1 MADKQIN
8 VKINGTSAGAVQ
20 AIDRVGQKADEVLGK
35 KLAELGEKMSKGLS
49 IAGAAVGI
57 TAVAT
62 ATKEAVKAGA
72 ELSDKYALIKARIN
86 MINDGTQSTA
96 EIMDKVYAAAERT
109 RGSYLD
115 MAGAVGRLGIL
126 AKDAFSSNDETIAFV
141 EQMNKQFKIGGAS
154 IQEQT
159 SAMYQLTQAMAAG
172 KLQGDEFRSIME
184 NAPLLAQAISQEMGL
199 PMGQLK
205 EMSSQGL
212 ITAEVIK
219 NAMFNSADETN
230 AKFAE
235 LPMTFAEVG
244 NAIQNQAIQAFQPVL
259 ENLTQMTANSGFK
272 EALDNIGVVFQGL
285 AAVARVAIS
294 GISGAFSAGV
304 IAARLLGQTVQSIGS
319 VLTAIGPP
327 AIATFAGITTYMI
340 ASRIAV
346 AAFTSTI
353 TVQGAAIA
361 TINAVTKAWAVTTGT
376 VRAVFLG
383 IRTAIATATAV
394 MGAYRAGILILN
406 AAQAA
411 HAVGALASA
420 GATAVFNAVLAA
432 NPIGLVVAVLAV
444 LVAALASSEIAT
456 NGFGATMK
464 SIWMGIV
471 HTVTWAINGIL
482 SMINALIRGINAV
495 SGKIASVF
503 NTSASK
509 IDELNLIDAQAA
521 EDFGNN
527 TADMFGNIGD
537 ALNPSSGGEVGF
549 GGSGAGAGDYGAG
562 SGGKGGSGG
571 SSQKD
576 AKDEAER
583 LHRQI
588 LESWTEMFGTR
599 AQLAEQWRDKE
610 LEELEKSKAN
620 NIHYEEDKQKIME
633 MYARKREDA
642 MHEEAKRLREL
653 QNSIRDMNV
662 AFKFN
667 TAERDSTGAQ
677 SPLTKLAKEQDDA
690 VNSIKDKYQELSD
703 KFAEMTERDRA
714 AYIKM
719 LQDTNTP
726 YELEG
731 NRLTFKE
738 RENAELMAMNENFEN
753 QRLDLIRTSAEE
765 EWAIKEAMRTQ
776 NFEALQ
782 QALTDEYVATQ
793 QNYELRKQL
802 LEEYQQAVMDS
813 HFNSQQ
819 MFFDMANAGI
829 DSMQEGISKLIQGTQ
844 SLEKAFQNIGN
855 AILKTIADTVA
866 KWIAAQLQQM
876 IFGKMMASQTAAANN
891 AALQAQLPLATQ
903 LAQQMAMATWGASAT
918 AGMAAWSAASA
929 TGAAMSSVASLAGRL
944 GNIGGGFDIGSG
956 PQKLVPNLK
965 LASGGLAYGRTFAEI
980 GEGNYPE
987 AVVPLSE
994 QVFGQIGEG
1003 ISKAGGGG
1011 DVHVHVNAMDAQSF
1025 MGWLESSGG
1034 QTIRQFLVDNN
1045 REFTSTAGTW

>member
-259 ENLTQMTANSGFK
+259 ESLTQMTANSGFK

-294 GISGAFSAGV
+294 GISGAFSWVTTAV
-304 IAARLLGQTVQSIGS
+304 RLNIQALQNFGS
-319 VLTAIGPP
+319 VLVAIGPP
-327 AIATFAGITTYMI
+327 AVATFAGITTYMV
-340 ASRIAV
+340 ASRIAA

-549 GGSGAGAGDYGAG
+549 GGAGAGAGDYGTG

-662 AFKFN
+662 AFNFN

>member
-212 ITAEVIK
+212 ITADVIK

-244 NAIQNQAIQAFQPVL
+244 NSIQNQAIQAFQPVL
-259 ENLTQMTANSGFK
+259 ESLTQMTAGSEFK
-272 EALDNIGVVFQGL
+272 EALNGIGVVFQGL

-294 GISGAFSAGV
+294 GISGAFSWVTTAV
-304 IAARLLGQTVQSIGS
+304 RLNIQALQNFGS
-319 VLTAIGPP
+319 VLVAIGPP
-327 AIATFAGITTYMI
+327 AVATFAGITTYMV
-340 ASRIAV
+340 ASRIAA

-361 TINAVTKAWAVTTGT
+361 TINAVTKAWAATTGT

-411 HAVGALASA
+411 NAVRTLAASGAM
-420 GATAVFNAVLAA
+420 AVFNAILAA

-726 YELEG
+726 YELVG

-903 LAQQMAMATWGASAT
+903 LAQQMAMATWGASAK

>member
-20 AIDRVGQKADEVLGK
+20 AIDKVGQKADEVLGK
-35 KLAELGEKMSKGLS
+35 KLASLGEKMSRGLS

-57 TAVAT
+57 TAVAA
-62 ATKEAVKAGA
+62 ATKEAVRAGT
-72 ELSDKYALIKARIN
+72 ELSDKYALIKSRIN
-86 MINDGTQSTA
+86 LINDGTQSTA

-212 ITAEVIK
+212 ITADVIK

-244 NAIQNQAIQAFQPVL
+244 NSIQNQAIQAFQPVL
-259 ENLTQMTANSGFK
+259 ESLTQMTAGSEFK
-272 EALDNIGVVFQGL
+272 EALNGIGVVFQGL

-294 GISGAFSAGV
+294 GISGAFSWVTTAV
-304 IAARLLGQTVQSIGS
+304 RLNIQALQNFGS

-340 ASRIAV
+340 ASRIAA

-361 TINAVTKAWAVTTGT
+361 TINAVTKAWAATTGT

-549 GGSGAGAGDYGAG
+549 DGAGAGGDYGTG

-576 AKDEAER
+576 AQNEAER

-662 AFKFN
+662 AFNFN
-667 TAERDSTGAQ
+667 TAGRDSTGAQ

-726 YELEG
+726 YELVG

>member
-20 AIDRVGQKADEVLGK
+20 AIDKVGQKADEVLGK
-35 KLAELGEKMSKGLS
+35 KLSSLGEKMSRGLS

-57 TAVAT
+57 TAVAA
-62 ATKEAVKAGA
+62 ATKEAVMAGT
-72 ELSDKYALIKARIN
+72 ELSDKYALIKSRIN
-86 MINDGTQSTA
+86 LINDGTQSTA
-96 EIMDKVYAAAERT
+96 EIMDKVYASAERT

-115 MAGAVGRLGIL
+115 MAGAVGKFGIL

-154 IQEQT
+154 IEEQT

-212 ITAEVIK
+212 ITADVIK

-244 NAIQNQAIQAFQPVL
+244 NSIQNQAIQAFQPVL
-259 ENLTQMTANSGFK
+259 ESLTQMTAGSEFK
-272 EALDNIGVVFQGL
+272 EALNGIGVVFQGL

-294 GISGAFSAGV
+294 GISGAFSWVTTAV
-304 IAARLLGQTVQSIGS
+304 RLNIQALQNFGS
-319 VLTAIGPP
+319 VLVAIGPP
-327 AIATFAGITTYMI
+327 AVATFAGITTYMV
-340 ASRIAV
+340 ASRIAA

-361 TINAVTKAWAVTTGT
+361 TINAVTKAWAATTGT

-383 IRTAIATATAV
+383 IRTAIATATAI

-549 GGSGAGAGDYGAG
+549 DGAGAGGDYGTG

-576 AKDEAER
+576 AQNEAER

-726 YELEG
+726 YELVG

-944 GNIGGGFDIGSG
+944 GNIGGDFDIGSG

>member
-35 KLAELGEKMSKGLS
+35 KLSSLGEKMSRGLS

-57 TAVAT
+57 TAVAA
-62 ATKEAVKAGA
+62 ATKEAVRAGT
-72 ELSDKYALIKARIN
+72 ELSDKYALIKSRIN
-86 MINDGTQSTA
+86 LINDGTQSTA
-96 EIMDKVYAAAERT
+96 EIMDKVYASAERT

-115 MAGAVGRLGIL
+115 MAGAVGKLGIL

-154 IQEQT
+154 IEEQT

-212 ITAEVIK
+212 ITADVIK

-244 NAIQNQAIQAFQPVL
+244 NSIQNQAIQAFQPVL
-259 ENLTQMTANSGFK
+259 ESLTQMTAGSEFK
-272 EALDNIGVVFQGL
+272 EALNGIGVVFQGL

-294 GISGAFSAGV
+294 GISGAFSWVTTAV
-304 IAARLLGQTVQSIGS
+304 RLNIQALQNFGS
-319 VLTAIGPP
+319 VLVAIGPP
-327 AIATFAGITTYMI
+327 AVATFAGITTYMV
-340 ASRIAV
+340 ASRIAA

-361 TINAVTKAWAVTTGT
+361 TINAVTKAWAATTGT

-383 IRTAIATATAV
+383 IRTAIATTTAV

-411 HAVGALASA
+411 NAVRTLAASGAM
-420 GATAVFNAVLAA
+420 AVFNAVLAA

-549 GGSGAGAGDYGAG
+549 GGAGAGAGDYGTG

-662 AFKFN
+662 AFNFN

-980 GEGNYPE
+980 GEGN
-987 AVVPLSE
+987 
-994 QVFGQIGEG
+994 
-1003 ISKAGGGG
+1003 
-1011 DVHVHVNAMDAQSF
+1011 
-1025 MGWLESSGG
+1025 
-1034 QTIRQFLVDNN
+1034 
-1045 REFTSTAGTW
+1045 

>member
-35 KLAELGEKMSKGLS
+35 KLASLGEKMSRGLS

-57 TAVAT
+57 TAVAA
-62 ATKEAVKAGA
+62 ATKEAVRAGT
-72 ELSDKYALIKARIN
+72 ELSDKYALIKSRIN
-86 MINDGTQSTA
+86 LINDGTQSTA
-96 EIMDKVYAAAERT
+96 ELMDKVYAATERT

-154 IQEQT
+154 IEEQT

-212 ITAEVIK
+212 ITADVIK

-244 NAIQNQAIQAFQPVL
+244 NSIQNQAIQAFQPVL
-259 ENLTQMTANSGFK
+259 ESLTQMTASSEFK
-272 EALDNIGVVFQGL
+272 EALNGIGVVFQGL

-294 GISGAFSAGV
+294 GISGAFSWVTTAV
-304 IAARLLGQTVQSIGS
+304 RLNIQALQNFGS
-319 VLTAIGPP
+319 VLVAIGPQ
-327 AIATFAGITTYMI
+327 AVATFAGITTYMV
-340 ASRIAV
+340 ASRIAA

-361 TINAVTKAWAVTTGT
+361 TINAVTKAWAATTGT

-383 IRTAIATATAV
+383 IRTAIATATAI

-537 ALNPSSGGEVGF
+537 ALNPSSGGEDGF
-549 GGSGAGAGDYGAG
+549 DGAGAGGDYGTG

-576 AKDEAER
+576 AQNEAER

-610 LEELEKSKAN
+610 LEELEKSKVN

-662 AFKFN
+662 AFNFN
-667 TAERDSTGAQ
+667 TAGRDSTGAQ

-726 YELEG
+726 YELVG

>member
-35 KLAELGEKMSKGLS
+35 KLSSLGEKMSRGLS

-57 TAVAT
+57 TAVAA
-62 ATKEAVKAGA
+62 ATKEAVRAGT
-72 ELSDKYALIKARIN
+72 ELSDKYALIKSRIN
-86 MINDGTQSTA
+86 LINDGTQSTA
-96 EIMDKVYAAAERT
+96 EIMDKVYASAERT

-115 MAGAVGRLGIL
+115 MAGAVGKLGIL

-154 IQEQT
+154 IEERT

-212 ITAEVIK
+212 ITADVIK

-244 NAIQNQAIQAFQPVL
+244 NSIQNQAIQAFQPVL
-259 ENLTQMTANSGFK
+259 ESLTQMTAGSEFK
-272 EALDNIGVVFQGL
+272 EALNGIGVVFQGL

-294 GISGAFSAGV
+294 GISGAFSWVTTAV
-304 IAARLLGQTVQSIGS
+304 RLNIQALQNFGS
-319 VLTAIGPP
+319 VLVAIGPP
-327 AIATFAGITTYMI
+327 AVATFAGITTYMV
-340 ASRIAV
+340 ASRIAA

-361 TINAVTKAWAVTTGT
+361 TINAVTKAWAATTGT

-383 IRTAIATATAV
+383 IRTAIATTTAV

-411 HAVGALASA
+411 NAVRTLAASGAM
-420 GATAVFNAVLAA
+420 AVFNAVLAA

-549 GGSGAGAGDYGAG
+549 GGAGAGAGDYGTG

-662 AFKFN
+662 AFNFN

-782 QALTDEYVATQ
+782 QALTDEYVSTQ

>member
-20 AIDRVGQKADEVLGK
+20 AIDKVGQKADEVLGK
-35 KLAELGEKMSKGLS
+35 RLASLGEKMSRGLS

-57 TAVAT
+57 TAVAA
-62 ATKEAVKAGA
+62 ATKEAIRAGT
-72 ELSDKYALIKARIN
+72 ELSDKYALIKSRIN
-86 MINDGTQSTA
+86 LINDGTQSTA

-115 MAGAVGRLGIL
+115 MAGAVGKLGLL

-154 IQEQT
+154 IEEQT

-212 ITAEVIK
+212 ITADVIK

-244 NAIQNQAIQAFQPVL
+244 NSIQNQAIQAFQPVL
-259 ENLTQMTANSGFK
+259 ESLTQMTAGSEFK
-272 EALDNIGVVFQGL
+272 EALNGIGVVFQGL

-294 GISGAFSAGV
+294 GISGAFSWVTTAV
-304 IAARLLGQTVQSIGS
+304 RLNIQALQNFGS
-319 VLTAIGPP
+319 VLVAIGPP
-327 AIATFAGITTYMI
+327 AVATFAGITTYMI
-340 ASRIAV
+340 ASRIAA

-353 TVQGAAIA
+353 TVQSVAVS
-361 TINAVTKAWAVTTGT
+361 TINAVTKAWAATTGA

-549 GGSGAGAGDYGAG
+549 GGAGAGGDYGTG

-662 AFKFN
+662 SFKFN

-726 YELEG
+726 YELVG

-929 TGAAMSSVASLAGRL
+929 TGAAMSSIASLAGRL

>member
-35 KLAELGEKMSKGLS
+35 KLSSLGEKMSRGLS

-57 TAVAT
+57 TAVAA
-62 ATKEAVKAGA
+62 ATKEAVRAGT
-72 ELSDKYALIKARIN
+72 ELSDKYALIKSRIN
-86 MINDGTQSTA
+86 LINDGTQSTA
-96 EIMDKVYAAAERT
+96 EIMDKVYASAERT

-115 MAGAVGRLGIL
+115 MAGAVGKLGIL

-154 IQEQT
+154 IEEQT

-212 ITAEVIK
+212 ITADVIK

-244 NAIQNQAIQAFQPVL
+244 NSIQNQAIQAFQPVL
-259 ENLTQMTANSGFK
+259 ESLTQMTAGSEFK
-272 EALDNIGVVFQGL
+272 EALNGIGVVFQGL

-294 GISGAFSAGV
+294 GISGAFSWVTTAV
-304 IAARLLGQTVQSIGS
+304 RLNIQALQNFGS
-319 VLTAIGPP
+319 VLVAIGPP
-327 AIATFAGITTYMI
+327 AVATFAGITTYMV
-340 ASRIAV
+340 ASRIAA

-361 TINAVTKAWAVTTGT
+361 TINAVTKAWAATTGT

-383 IRTAIATATAV
+383 IRTAIATTTAV

-411 HAVGALASA
+411 NAVRTLAASGAM
-420 GATAVFNAVLAA
+420 AVFNAVLAA

-549 GGSGAGAGDYGAG
+549 GGAGAGAGDYGTG

-662 AFKFN
+662 AFNFN

-866 KWIAAQLQQM
+866 KWIADQLQQM

-1003 ISKAGGGG
+1003 ISKAGDGG

>member
-259 ENLTQMTANSGFK
+259 ESLTQMTANSGFK

-340 ASRIAV
+340 ASRIAA

-527 TADMFGNIGD
+527 TADLFGSIGD
-537 ALNPSSGGEVGF
+537 SLNPSTGGEVDF
-549 GGSGAGAGDYGAG
+549 GNAGGDYGTGGKKGKKGKGAG
-562 SGGKGGSGG
+562 SH
-571 SSQKD
+571 KD
-576 AKDEAER
+576 A
-583 LHRQI
+583 
-588 LESWTEMFGTR
+588 
-599 AQLAEQWRDKE
+599 
-610 LEELEKSKAN
+610 EK
-620 NIHYEEDKQKIME
+620 
-633 MYARKREDA
+633 
-642 MHEEAKRLREL
+642 EAKRLREL

-726 YELEG
+726 YELVG

-1025 MGWLESSGG
+1025 MEWLESSGG

>member
-20 AIDRVGQKADEVLGK
+20 AIDKVGQKADEVLGK
-35 KLAELGEKMSKGLS
+35 RLASLGEKMSRGLS

-57 TAVAT
+57 TAVAA
-62 ATKEAVKAGA
+62 ATKEAVRAGT
-72 ELSDKYALIKARIN
+72 ELSDKYALIKSRIN
-86 MINDGTQSTA
+86 LINDGTQSTA

-154 IQEQT
+154 IEEQT

-212 ITAEVIK
+212 ITADVIK

-244 NAIQNQAIQAFQPVL
+244 NSIQNQAIQAFQPVL
-259 ENLTQMTANSGFK
+259 ESLTQMTAGSEFK
-272 EALDNIGVVFQGL
+272 EALNGIGVVFQGL

-294 GISGAFSAGV
+294 GISGAFSWVTTAV
-304 IAARLLGQTVQSIGS
+304 RLNIQALQNFGS

-340 ASRIAV
+340 ASRIAA

-361 TINAVTKAWAVTTGT
+361 TINAVTKAWAATTGT

-420 GATAVFNAVLAA
+420 GAMAVFNAVLAA

-549 GGSGAGAGDYGAG
+549 GGAGAGGDYGTG

-642 MHEEAKRLREL
+642 MHEETKRLREL

-726 YELEG
+726 YELVG

>member
-20 AIDRVGQKADEVLGK
+20 AIDKVGQKADEVLGK
-35 KLAELGEKMSKGLS
+35 KLASLGEKMSRGLS

-57 TAVAT
+57 TAVAA
-62 ATKEAVKAGA
+62 ATKEAVRAGT
-72 ELSDKYALIKARIN
+72 ELSDKYALIKSRIN
-86 MINDGTQSTA
+86 LINDGTQSTA
-96 EIMDKVYAAAERT
+96 EIMNKVYAAAERT

-154 IQEQT
+154 IEEQT

-212 ITAEVIK
+212 ITADVIK

-244 NAIQNQAIQAFQPVL
+244 NSIQNQAIQAFQPVL
-259 ENLTQMTANSGFK
+259 ESLTQMTAGSEFK
-272 EALDNIGVVFQGL
+272 EALNGIGVVFQGL

-294 GISGAFSAGV
+294 GISGAFSWVTTAV
-304 IAARLLGQTVQSIGS
+304 RLNIQALQNFGS
-319 VLTAIGPP
+319 VLVAIGPP
-327 AIATFAGITTYMI
+327 AVATFAGITTYMV
-340 ASRIAV
+340 ASRIAA

-361 TINAVTKAWAVTTGT
+361 TINAVTKAWAATTGT

-383 IRTAIATATAV
+383 IRTAIATATAI

-420 GATAVFNAVLAA
+420 GTTAVFNAVLAA

-549 GGSGAGAGDYGAG
+549 GGAGVGGDYGTG

-726 YELEG
+726 YELVG

>member
-8 VKINGTSAGAVQ
+8 VKINGTSTGAVQ

-154 IQEQT
+154 IEEQT

-212 ITAEVIK
+212 ITADVIK

-244 NAIQNQAIQAFQPVL
+244 NSIQNQAIQAFQPVL
-259 ENLTQMTANSGFK
+259 ESLTQMTAGSEFK
-272 EALDNIGVVFQGL
+272 EALNGIGVVFQGL

-294 GISGAFSAGV
+294 GISGAFSWVTTAV
-304 IAARLLGQTVQSIGS
+304 RLNIQALQNFGS

-340 ASRIAV
+340 ASRIAA

-361 TINAVTKAWAVTTGT
+361 TINAVTKAWAATTGT

-549 GGSGAGAGDYGAG
+549 GGAGAGGDYGTG

-667 TAERDSTGAQ
+667 TADRDSTGAQ
-677 SPLTKLAKEQDDA
+677 SPLTKLAKDQDDA

-891 AALQAQLPLATQ
+891 AALQAQLPLATK
-903 LAQQMAMATWGASAT
+903 LAQQMAMATWGTSAT

>member
-20 AIDRVGQKADEVLGK
+20 AIDRIGQKADEVLGK

-340 ASRIAV
+340 ASRIAA

-353 TVQGAAIA
+353 TVQSVAVS
-361 TINAVTKAWAVTTGT
+361 TINAVTKAWAATTGT

-394 MGAYRAGILILN
+394 MGAYRAGILVLN

-549 GGSGAGAGDYGAG
+549 DGAGAGGDYGTG

-576 AKDEAER
+576 AQNEAER

-620 NIHYEEDKQKIME
+620 NVHYEEDKQKIME

-677 SPLTKLAKEQDDA
+677 SPLTKLAKDQDDA

-726 YELEG
+726 YELVG

-903 LAQQMAMATWGASAT
+903 LAQQMAMATWGASAK

>member
-96 EIMDKVYAAAERT
+96 EIMDKVYASAERT

-115 MAGAVGRLGIL
+115 MAGAVGKLGIL

-154 IQEQT
+154 IEEQT

-212 ITAEVIK
+212 ITADVIK

-244 NAIQNQAIQAFQPVL
+244 NSIQNQAIQAFQPVL
-259 ENLTQMTANSGFK
+259 ESLTQMTAGSEFK
-272 EALDNIGVVFQGL
+272 EALNGIGVVFQGL

-294 GISGAFSAGV
+294 GISGAFSWVTTAV
-304 IAARLLGQTVQSIGS
+304 RLNIQALQNFGS

-340 ASRIAV
+340 ASRIAA

-361 TINAVTKAWAVTTGT
+361 TINAVTKAWAATTGT

-527 TADMFGNIGD
+527 TADMFANIGD

-549 GGSGAGAGDYGAG
+549 GGAGAGAGDYGAG

-677 SPLTKLAKEQDDA
+677 SPLTKLAKDQDDA

-726 YELEG
+726 YELVG

>member
-1 MADKQIN
+1 MADKQIS

-20 AIDRVGQKADEVLGK
+20 AIDKVGQKADEVLGK
-35 KLAELGEKMSKGLS
+35 KLASLGEKMSRGLS

-57 TAVAT
+57 TAVAA
-62 ATKEAVKAGA
+62 ATKEAVRAGT
-72 ELSDKYALIKARIN
+72 ELSDKYALIKSRIN
-86 MINDGTQSTA
+86 LINDGTQSTA
-96 EIMDKVYAAAERT
+96 EIMDKVYASAERT

-115 MAGAVGRLGIL
+115 MAGAVGKLGIL

-154 IQEQT
+154 IEEQT

-340 ASRIAV
+340 ASRIAA

-383 IRTAIATATAV
+383 IRTAIATATAI

-549 GGSGAGAGDYGAG
+549 GGAGAGAGDYGTG

-662 AFKFN
+662 AFNFN

-726 YELEG
+726 YELVG

-876 IFGKMMASQTAAANN
+876 IFGKMMASQTAAANK
-891 AALQAQLPLATQ
+891 AALQAQLPLATK

-1003 ISKAGGGG
+1003 ISKAGGSG

>member
-154 IQEQT
+154 IEEQT

-212 ITAEVIK
+212 ITADVIK

-244 NAIQNQAIQAFQPVL
+244 NSIQNQAIQAFQPVL
-259 ENLTQMTANSGFK
+259 ESLTQMTAGSEFK
-272 EALDNIGVVFQGL
+272 EALNGIGVVFQGL

-294 GISGAFSAGV
+294 GISGAFSWVTTAV
-304 IAARLLGQTVQSIGS
+304 RLNIQALQNFGS
-319 VLTAIGPP
+319 VLVAIGPP
-327 AIATFAGITTYMI
+327 AVATFAGITTYMV
-340 ASRIAV
+340 ASRIAA

-361 TINAVTKAWAVTTGT
+361 TINAVTKAWAATTGT
-376 VRAVFLG
+376 VRAVFWG
-383 IRTAIATATAV
+383 IRTAIATTTAV

-411 HAVGALASA
+411 NAVRTLAASGAM
-420 GATAVFNAVLAA
+420 AVFNAVLAA

-549 GGSGAGAGDYGAG
+549 GGAGAGAGDYGTG

-662 AFKFN
+662 AFNFN

-782 QALTDEYVATQ
+782 QALTDEYVSTQ

>member
-259 ENLTQMTANSGFK
+259 ESLTQMTANSGFK

-294 GISGAFSAGV
+294 GVSGAFSWVTTAV
-304 IAARLLGQTVQSIGS
+304 RLNIQALQNFGS

-340 ASRIAV
+340 ASRIAA

-361 TINAVTKAWAVTTGT
+361 TINAVTKAWAATTGT

-527 TADMFGNIGD
+527 TADMFANIGD

-549 GGSGAGAGDYGAG
+549 GGAGAGAGDYGAG

-726 YELEG
+726 YELVG